1 MRGPGVS
8 RPPSRG
14 DLMSS
19 GSQSGFW
26 ASVGAFLI
34 WGVFPIFWKWLDGV
48 PALQIMTH
56 RILWCFVFVVG
67 YLVLRHGLRWWQP
80 VASEPRL
87 IRLLSTSS
95 VLIALNWWLY
105 IWAVNAGH
113 IVETSLGYFINPL
126 VNVLFGVVVLRE
138 RLNRRQWLAVLIAT
152 GGVAYLAVES
162 GRPPWIALALACS
175 FGSVRPD
182 PQGCRGRVDSGA
194 RRRGDAADRA
204 GRCLPALDPR
214 RWQRRV
220 RQSRTPHRRSPR
232 QLGPGHG
239 GAAGAFRVRSSAH
252 PVLEI
257 GILQY
262 IAPTLQLGCGV
273 LVFGEPFTRA
283 QAVGFGAIWL
293 ALAVY
298 AGDALVRRRRGRP
311 LQPV

>member
-1 MRGPGVS
+1 MS
-8 RPPSRG
+8 RPRSR
-14 DLMSS
+14 DHLMSS

-56 RILWCFVFVVG
+56 RIFWCFVFVVG

-95 VLIALNWWLY
+95 ILIALNWWLY

-126 VNVLFGVVVLRE
+126 VNVLLGVVVLRE

-152 GGVAYLAVES
+152 GGVALPRRAIRSATLDRPGS
-162 GRPPWIALALACS
+162 GVFVR
-175 FGSVRPD
+175 GVRPD
-182 PQGCRGRVDSGA
+182 PQDCRSRVDSRA
-194 RRRGDAADRA
+194 RRRGDSADRA
-204 GRCLPALDPR
+204 GRSLPALDAR
-214 RWQRRV
+214 RWQGRV
-220 RQSRTPHRRSPR
+220 RQPRTAHRRSPG
-232 QLGPGHG
+232 QLGSGHR
-239 GAAGAFRVRSSAH
+239 GAAGAFRVPALSASRYSA
-252 PVLEI
+252 V
-257 GILQY
+257 GVLQY
-262 IAPTLQLGCGV
+262 IAPTLQLACGV
-273 LVFGEPFTRA
+273 LLFKEPFTRA
-283 QAVGFGAIWL
+283 QAFGFGAIWL
-293 ALAVY
+293 ALTVY